1 MLLASFFYNG
11 IVRWQFGF
19 DNPNKLAVL
28 AVELVLIGLALA
40 CSARRFARILGAAL
54 AVGSLY
60 ILLHTFS
67 RGGIVA
73 LAVASVPLALVV
85 LRRMKSMRTL
95 VKASLL
101 TVVVGFCLLSIQ
113 MGVVGRLAPEF
124 LREDRSVGNRLE
136 LWQTAPRMML
146 DAPFG
151 WGIGNSGEAYMQW
164 YQPLDRKE
172 RYRTLV
178 NSHLTWIVETGIVG
192 GVIWLL
198 GWSVVL
204 PFGFIVGRR
213 QGTWLCWAEWVALFV
228 AALFSS
234 VCESWCLWVIP
245 LMTLVCVLV
254 SLRWSFLRLALFW
267 GIGLTGFLGC
277 VASAALVLQGEDG
290 SPLIRKRNYGI
301 QVGRTNPLFWL
312 VPDSKVLGGEMYP
325 REIRE
330 FLTGFPTASF
340 VIVQDARQI
349 LDEAEVVVV
358 CGEAD
363 DAGRRGRQKTI
374 WLSPKRMDLRLDAE
388 QVIIVGTLSSLP
400 EISGKVENVI
410 RIEGAGDYIP
420 DWMSLLC
427 SLSKTMDTVSDARTV
442 GSVVQA
448 PTAAQTTHYSF
459 E

>member
-1 MLLASFFYNG
+1 MLLAAFFYNG
-11 IVRWQFGF
+11 MVRWQFGF

-28 AVELVLIGLALA
+28 AVELVLVGLALA
-40 CSARRFARILGAAL
+40 CSARRFVRILGTAL

-73 LAVASVPLALVV
+73 LAVASVPLVLAI

-95 VKASLL
+95 VKVGFL
-101 TVVVGFCLLSIQ
+101 TVAVGFCLLSIQ

-151 WGIGNSGEAYMQW
+151 WWIGNSGEAYMQW

-192 GVIWLL
+192 GIIWLL
-198 GWSVVL
+198 GWSAVL
-204 PFGFIVGRR
+204 SFGFVVGRR

-234 VCESWCLWVIP
+234 VCESWWLWIIP

-254 SLRWSFLRLALFW
+254 SLRWSFLRLALLW

-277 VASAALVLQGEDG
+277 VASATLVLWDKEGAQ
-290 SPLIRKRNYGI
+290 LIRKRDYGI
-301 QVGRTNPLFWL
+301 QIGRTSPLFWL
-312 VPDSKVLGGEMYP
+312 VPDSRVLGGEMYP

-330 FLTGFPTASF
+330 FLATRPTASF
-340 VIVQDARQI
+340 VVAQDARQI
-349 LDEAEVVVV
+349 PDEAEVVVV

-363 DAGRRGRQKTI
+363 DAGRRGRRKTI
-374 WLSPKRMDLRLDAE
+374 WLSPKRMDLRLDAR

-400 EISGKVENVI
+400 EISGSVENVV

-420 DWMSLLC
+420 NWMSLLC
-427 SLSKTMDTVSDARTV
+427 SLSKTMDAA
-442 GSVVQA
+442 SV
-448 PTAAQTTHYSF
+448 T
-459 E
+459 EGCK

>member
-1 MLLASFFYNG
+1 MLLAAFFYNG
-11 IVRWQFGF
+11 MVRWQFGF

-28 AVELVLIGLALA
+28 AVELVLVGLALA
-40 CSARRFARILGAAL
+40 CSARRFVRILGTAL

-73 LAVASVPLALVV
+73 LAVASVPLVLAI

-95 VKASLL
+95 VKVGFL
-101 TVVVGFCLLSIQ
+101 TVAVGFCLLSIQ

-192 GVIWLL
+192 GIIWLL
-198 GWSVVL
+198 GWSAVL
-204 PFGFIVGRR
+204 SFGFIVGRR

-234 VCESWCLWVIP
+234 VCESWWLWIIP

-254 SLRWSFLRLALFW
+254 SLRWSFLRLALLW

-277 VASAALVLQGEDG
+277 VASATLVLWDKEGAQ
-290 SPLIRKRNYGI
+290 LIRKRDYGI
-301 QVGRTNPLFWL
+301 QIGRTSPLFWL
-312 VPDSKVLGGEMYP
+312 VPDSRVLGGEMYP

-330 FLTGFPTASF
+330 FLIDRSAVSF

-349 LDEAEVVVV
+349 PNDADVVVV

-363 DAGRRGRQKTI
+363 DAGRRGRRKTI
-374 WLSPKRMDLRLDAE
+374 WLSPRRTDVEPGKTQLVVIGALSIAAAE
-388 QVIIVGTLSSLP
+388 YGDQDGVIIV
-400 EISGKVENVI
+400 
-410 RIEGAGDYIP
+410 EGSGDYIP
-420 DWMSLLC
+420 DWLRLLY
-427 SLSKTMDTVSDARTV
+427 SNARS
-442 GSVVQA
+442 SVPQEKA
-448 PTAAQTTHYSF
+448 
-459 E
+459 ERL

>member
-1 MLLASFFYNG
+1 MLLAAFFYNG
-11 IVRWQFGF
+11 VVRWQFGF

-28 AVELVLIGLALA
+28 VGELVLVGFSLT
-40 CSARRFARILGAAL
+40 CSACRCARVLGTVL
-54 AVGSLY
+54 TVGSLY

-73 LAVASVPLALVV
+73 LAVAIVPLAFAI
-85 LRRMKSMRTL
+85 LRRMKSVRTL

-101 TVVVGFCLLSIQ
+101 TIAVGFCVLSTQ
-113 MGVVGRLAPEF
+113 MGVIGRLVHG
-124 LREDRSVGNRLE
+124 LSGDDRSVGNRLE
-136 LWQTAPRMML
+136 LWQAAPRMIQ

-151 WGIGNSGEAYMQW
+151 WGIGKSGEAYMQW

-204 PFGFIVGRR
+204 SFGFILGRR
-213 QGTWLCWAEWVALFV
+213 QGSWLCWAEWVVFFV

-234 VCESWCLWVIP
+234 VCESWFLWIIP
-245 LMTLVCVLV
+245 IVTLVCVLV
-254 SLRWSFLRLALFW
+254 SHRWSFLRLALFW

-277 VASAALVLQGEDG
+277 VVSTALVLSGEEG
-290 SPLIRKRNYGI
+290 SPLIRNRSCGI
-301 QVGRTNPLFWL
+301 QVGRNSPLFWL

-330 FLTGFPTASF
+330 FLIDRSAVSF

-349 LDEAEVVVV
+349 PNDADVVVV

-363 DAGRRGRQKTI
+363 DAGRRGRRKTI
-374 WLSPKRMDLRLDAE
+374 WLSPRRTDVEPGKTQLVVIGALSIAAAE
-388 QVIIVGTLSSLP
+388 YGDQGGVIIVDGS
-400 EISGKVENVI
+400 
-410 RIEGAGDYIP
+410 GDYIP
-420 DWMSLLC
+420 DWLRLLY
-427 SLSKTMDTVSDARTV
+427 SNARS
-442 GSVVQA
+442 SVPQEKA
-448 PTAAQTTHYSF
+448 
-459 E
+459 ERL